1 VKRLGVVAGIAVAV
15 LVTAMLATGCG
26 STTGVQRS
34 NAADARTARAEVAS
48 LLAGIPEQGNTLGDP
63 KAPITLEFFGDLQC
77 PYCRQFTLGALTSLI
92 RGYVRSG
99 KLKIAYHSLK
109 TATRNPETFRT
120 QQVAALAAGR
130 QNKMWYFVELFYHEQ
145 HPEDTG
151 YVTEAY
157 LQGLARQVSGLN
169 LLAWTVARSDP
180 KLADR
185 VIREGRFAL
194 RAGFTGTPAFLFV
207 AANRLRRFEPETLTD
222 VSPYV
227 SAIQALLHLDHR
239 RRPAAPLGLPS

>member
-1 VKRLGVVAGIAVAV
+1 VKRLGVVAGIAAAV
-15 LVTAMLATGCG
+15 LASVLFAAGCG
-26 STTGVQRS
+26 SSRGAQRS
-34 NAADARTARAEVAS
+34 NATGARAVRGDVAS
-48 LLAGIPEQGNTLGDP
+48 LLAGIPETGNTLGYP
-63 KAPITLEFFGDLQC
+63 GAPITLEFFGDLQC
-77 PYCRQFTLGALTSLI
+77 PYCRQFTLGALASLI

-99 KLKIAYHSLK
+99 RLKIAYHSLK
-109 TATRNPETFRT
+109 TATKNPETFRT

-145 HPEDTG
+145 HAEDSG

-157 LQGLARQVSGLN
+157 LRGLAKQVGGLN
-169 LLAWTVARSDP
+169 LLAWTVARNDP
-180 KLADR
+180 KLTSR

-194 RAGFTGTPAFLFV
+194 RAGFTGTPAFLLV
-207 AANRLRRFEPETLTD
+207 TGNRFRRFEPETLTD